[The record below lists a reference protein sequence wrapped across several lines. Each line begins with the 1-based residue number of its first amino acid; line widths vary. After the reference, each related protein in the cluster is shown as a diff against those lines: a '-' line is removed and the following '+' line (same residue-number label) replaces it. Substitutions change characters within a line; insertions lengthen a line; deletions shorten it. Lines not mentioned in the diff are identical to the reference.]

1 MKGVNLAKI
10 STRKQLAESTAKEM
24 IDPLENQPLPI
35 PKKKRGKKPKAQT
48 EAPPPK
54 VEIEQKQIHQPVKG
68 KKQRHIDLG
77 STSKVVVDGDVVED
91 KPKEVAHIMKKV
103 DKYVQAQNEIL
114 ENVTKA
120 NDGTA
125 NFIYKGALLGSIKA
139 CNGGDSLSDVLRFWS
154 SAVSSPGDFFNAE
167 QTKCWTTQTLF
178 QISSD
183 LIYGMFVEFVA
194 KTSAKEISTKFETN
208 MEVLPFNI
216 NHLEPED
223 REEFFKS
230 KQEAMEAE
238 KNGVCQTSKDRFW
251 NCRLRSNYNLKTC

>member
-10 STRKQLAESTAKEM
+10 STRKQLAETNAKEM
-24 IDPLENQPLPI
+24 IDPIENQPLPI
-35 PKKKRGKKPKAQT
+35 PKKKRGKKPKTQT

-54 VEIEQKQIHQPVKG
+54 VEIEQKQTHEPVKG